1 MGVLTKVGR
10 PFLAI
15 GRFIRQVSAELSKV
29 VTPTARE
36 LAGWSFAVLV
46 FVFLLMA
53 FITAGDYGLG
63 KLVMWVFG

>member
-1 MGVLTKVGR
+1 MGVLTKVGK
-10 PFLAI
+10 PFLKI
-15 GRFIRQVSAELSKV
+15 GQFIRQVFAELSKT
-29 VTPTARE
+29 VTPTTKE
-36 LAGWSFAVLV
+36 WAGWSFAVFV

>member
-10 PFLAI
+10 SFLAI
-15 GRFIRQVSAELSKV
+15 GRFIRQVFAELSKV
-29 VTPTARE
+29 VTPTARK

-63 KLVMWVFG
+63 KLVMWVLS

>member
-10 PFLAI
+10 PFLTI
-15 GRFIRQVSAELSKV
+15 GRFIRQVFAELSKV